1 MTLVIE
7 VPPEVE
13 IRLQAAAAKRG
24 VPVVEYAKAL
34 LERQVLP
41 LAVRV
46 AALAPEE
53 QDRLMAAAAE
63 EAAEL
68 YNADLALA
76 PGERELTAFT
86 ALDGEEFDMVARLG
100 TLSDETLDAI
110 TIAVALCIQHR
121 PTL

>member
-24 VPVVEYAKAL
+24 IPVAEYAKAL

-46 AALAPEE
+46 AALSPEE

-68 YNADLALA
+68 YDADLALSS
-76 PGERELTAFT
+76 GERELTAFT
-86 ALDGEEFDMVARLG
+86 ALDGEDFDDVDDHFGPEAR
-100 TLSDETLDAI
+100 
-110 TIAVALCIQHR
+110 
-121 PTL
+121 